1 MILLKKVKRCELLI
15 FFICNLPKI
24 IYGLKIFFEWYL
36 FEQMLNIEI
45 TSRWYG
51 MFADCQSLQQLDLSN
66 FNTFNVTN
74 VKLMFQNCY
83 KLTSLNLKKF
93 TFDNVSVSD
102 GMFSMAKSGMNIIVG
117 SNTAKEFISK
127 LNTTATITVA

>member
-1 MILLKKVKRCELLI
+1 
-15 FFICNLPKI
+15 
-24 IYGLKIFFEWYL
+24 
-36 FEQMLNIEI
+36 
-45 TSRWYG
+45 
-51 MFADCQSLQQLDLSN
+51 
-66 FNTFNVTN
+66 
-74 VKLMFQNCY
+74 MFQNCY

-117 SNTAKEFISK
+117 SDEAKKFISK

>member
-1 MILLKKVKRCELLI
+1 
-15 FFICNLPKI
+15 
-24 IYGLKIFFEWYL
+24 
-36 FEQMLNIEI
+36 MLNIEI

-83 KLTSLNLKKF
+83 KLTSLNLKKI